1 MIVRETDRLVLRQ
14 LTLDDAAF
22 ILELVNEPSWL
33 QFIGDK
39 GVRTIEDA
47 RYYISSGPLAMY
59 LRLGFGLYLVELK
72 TETVPIGIC
81 GPVKRDGLDDV
92 DIGFAFLQ
100 RFGGSGYAYEA
111 AAAIVAHAK
120 EDCGLKR
127 LVAIAAPT
135 NRPSIRL
142 LEKLGLG
149 FERMIRLAADR
160 PESGLY
166 AREL

>member
-1 MIVRETDRLVLRQ
+1 MIVRETDRLILRHM
-14 LTLDDAAF
+14 TLDDAEF
-22 ILELVNEPSWL
+22 ILELVNEPRWL
-33 QFIGDK
+33 QFVGDR

-47 RYYISSGPLAMY
+47 RYYISSGPRAMY
-59 LRLGFGLYLVELK
+59 IRFGFGLYLVELK
-72 TETVPIGIC
+72 AETVPVGIC
-81 GPVKRDGLDDV
+81 GLVKRDGLDDV

-111 AAAIVAHAK
+111 AVAVVAHAK
-120 EDCGLKR
+120 TDCGLKR
-127 LVAIAAPT
+127 LVAIAAPA

-149 FERMIRLAADR
+149 FERMISLSPDR